1 MAHATLARSRDC
13 LRRQTQEKAMMQ
25 RALTRAVLATL
36 FTAAGAAGLA
46 IAADRAGA
54 PAAAA
59 APVPAATAVPAP
71 PAPAAAPAAS
81 GPAPT
86 TAQAAAGPSA
96 QPAAPATE
104 AAIEARRKEYEERV
118 DGMQR
123 REPNAERREAPEG
136 VPSREDLDRYVE
148 QRRQEVDAQLRAT
161 DPWGQARRD
170 WLEGRR
176 QFRRDTIEMFRGAPG
191 FPGAYPYGPLAPYYG
206 ARWGNP
212 IAPMP
217 PTREGMDEFFENKH
231 RAIEEQFRQATPWTA
246 YGVPGQPARDPGQDW
261 MLRQNPWVPT
271 P

>member
-1 MAHATLARSRDC
+1 
-13 LRRQTQEKAMMQ
+13 MMQ

-36 FTAAGAAGLA
+36 LTAAGAAGLA

-54 PAAAA
+54 PAVTA
-59 APVPAATAVPAP
+59 APVPAATAVPTAA
-71 PAPAAAPAAS
+71 APAAAPAVS
-81 GPAPT
+81 GLAPT
-86 TAQAAAGPSA
+86 ATAAAGPAA
-96 QPAAPATE
+96 QPAAAATE
-104 AAIEARRKEYEERV
+104 AATEARRKSEER
-118 DGMQR
+118 QETLPR
-123 REPNAERREAPEG
+123 REPKAERREAPEG
-136 VPSREDLDRYVE
+136 VPSRADLDRYVE

-176 QFRRDTIEMFRGAPG
+176 QFRRDTIEMFRATPG

-206 ARWGNP
+206 ARWVDP
-212 IAPMP
+212 AAPMP
-217 PTREGMDEFFENKH
+217 RTREGMDEFFDTKH
-231 RAIEEQFRQATPWTA
+231 RAIEEQFRQATPWSA